1 MAGWRIYPRVYR
13 TAKLCEFPLDVHV
26 FPTIPLLARKMN
38 PQPQSSSYPP
48 QIPYIAW
55 AIAVTVIVY
64 ACWNTG
70 LATDDFVLL
79 NRALTISVADD
90 LLPATHISVPLMH
103 YAIAL
108 PFHLIGDAFWGY
120 GLMKAVYLCF
130 AAFSAF
136 RFFSLFASESR
147 AFLGML
153 VFVLSPIH
161 DGATLWFM
169 GQYLLISLSCYL
181 LAYYMA
187 ATGKPISAFL
197 FALAGSFASY
207 GSAPLA
213 VFLVGLFLYRKDYR
227 NATILFIPNLIYT
240 AYYCFTSVYLKIGIE
255 RIPTSLDLTRLAKSY
270 TMQVLSFVDAAL
282 GPSAWLKTG
291 LSLASMSVLSI
302 ILAVVILTAL
312 WRTTRV
318 VDSDQRPPRD
328 MLVAVF
334 VMTLCAFG
342 LFALTGKYPQIAFNE
357 GNRVTLFGNLLIA
370 VLAMRWLPEKLLKG
384 VGIVACAAFIGLGDH
399 WSQWNTTVQKSIKN
413 IRSHPELTHLS
424 DRDMLFVSG
433 LQYSQ
438 LGDFAH
444 IEYFTADYT
453 IREIFAFAT
462 HRISE
467 PRTISLNRRMR
478 FYNHHLVDI
487 KYGNAYPVKDSILIY
502 DATNNR
508 LNRVKAH
515 EIQLVLDNLPEDNR
529 HWIQLVGQGKIRKT
543 ILWLMPG
550 VSYAFK

>member
-1 MAGWRIYPRVYR
+1 VYP
-13 TAKLCEFPLDVHV
+13 TAKLCEFPFDVHIL
-26 FPTIPLLARKMN
+26 PTIPLLARKMN
-38 PQPQSSSYPP
+38 PQPQSSSSPP

-55 AIAVTVIVY
+55 VITVTVIVY
-64 ACWNTG
+64 ACWDTG

-79 NRALTISVADD
+79 NRALTIRVTDD

-130 AAFSAF
+130 AAFSVF
-136 RFFSLFASESR
+136 RFFSLFASENR

-169 GQYLLISLSCYL
+169 GQYLLISFSCYL

-213 VFLVGLFLYRKDYR
+213 VFLVGLFFYRKNYR
-227 NATILFIPNLIYT
+227 NATILFIPNLIYS
-240 AYYCFTSVYLKIGIE
+240 AYYYITSVYLKIGIE
-255 RIPTSLDLTRLAKSY
+255 RIPTSLDLTRLTKSY

-291 LSLASMSVLSI
+291 LSLASMSTLSV
-302 ILAVVILTAL
+302 ILAVIILTVL
-312 WRTTRV
+312 WRAIRL
-318 VDSDQRPPRD
+318 VDSDQRPPSD
-328 MLVAVF
+328 VLVAVF

-370 VLAMRWLPEKLLKG
+370 VLAMRWLSEKLLKG
-384 VGIVACAAFIGLGDH
+384 GAIVACAAFIGLGDH
-399 WSQWNTTVQKSIKN
+399 WSRWNATVQKSIN
-413 IRSHPELTHLS
+413 SIRNYPELTDL
-424 DRDMLFVSG
+424 RNGEALFVSG

-438 LGDFAH
+438 LATMSH
-444 IEYFTADYT
+444 IDHFTANHA
-453 IREIFAFAT
+453 IREIIT
-462 HRISE
+462 YSTNGKSG
-467 PRTISLNRRMR
+467 PQTISLNRRMR
-478 FYNHHLVDI
+478 LHDNYLEDI
-487 KYGNAYPVKDSILIY
+487 KYGTVYPVTESILIY
-502 DATNNR
+502 DAVENR
-508 LNRVKAH
+508 LYRLRIQ
-515 EIQLVLDNLPEDNR
+515 EIQRVLDNLPEENR
-529 HWIQLVGQGKIRKT
+529 HWIQFLGPGKIRET

-550 VSYAFK
+550 VRYAFD